1 MDLLRDALSNEET
14 KAAAMLLRFFV
25 AIPLLVVR
33 EILPFRVWLP
43 YLPLLPIFRTL

>member
-1 MDLLRDALSNEET
+1 MELLRDALSNEET

-33 EILPFRVWLP
+33 EILPFTRP
-43 YLPLLPIFRTL
+43 PTLALGNRD